1 MAKVEIKK
9 NYVIEGGIYDHETR
23 TITVETK
30 ESVIEVNIDDF
41 LSKIDG
47 CNVKIIAST
56 DVIED

>member
-9 NYVIEGGIYDHETR
+9 SYVIDGGVYDHETR

-30 ESVIEVNIDDF
+30 ESIVEVNIDDF

>member
-1 MAKVEIKK
+1 MAKYESKVLKTID
-9 NYVIEGGIYDHETR
+9 GGIYDHSTR

-30 ESVIEVNIDDF
+30 ENVVEVDIDDF

>member
-9 NYVIEGGIYDHETR
+9 SYVVDGGVYDHATR

-30 ESVIEVNIDDF
+30 ENVVEVDIDDF